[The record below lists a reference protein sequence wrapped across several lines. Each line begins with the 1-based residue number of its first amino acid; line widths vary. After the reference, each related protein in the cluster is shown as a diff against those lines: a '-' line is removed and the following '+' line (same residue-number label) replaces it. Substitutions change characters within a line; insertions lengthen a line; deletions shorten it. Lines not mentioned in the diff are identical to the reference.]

1 MALLR
6 PITSTSINTE
16 EYIKSAKEAPKFKV
30 EALIKDYLFKQK
42 KQQTLSQVQ
51 TFNSWKNPTGIAPDK
66 SLTFDDLVKRIESN
80 PNTPFSVADVWISSE
95 LITIISQFNRIPNIA
110 DCIRNLNYHNGLN
123 WSALDTPSM
132 YIAKDENDNYIM
144 VSTKGGHRS
153 VMSVLTLGFNCE
165 LPIRATYIGSLDL
178 IEVCEQAAIDHHTDC
193 NKRNNQ
199 TADDRIVSGTAAD
212 DYEMKEVMESLIDM
226 KLYVKEGAMKSE
238 KIDGF
243 RKCTSW
249 QSLKTSIKDNGY
261 ENTHYA
267 TEQIMKNTKSQEAI
281 MSQSVEV
288 IANFRNKFKRQ
299 IDNVNPMVYDTL
311 SDFLKWYFKDI
322 TRNQSTL
329 RADKDTQL
337 STITLAKLFNLWCQ
351 TNEYANREKAGRSM
365 NGYKSPITARH
376 IVDAFDDDKYVGFFA
391 S

>member
-16 EYIKSAKEAPKFKV
+16 EYIKSAEEAPKFKV
-30 EALIKDYLFKQK
+30 EALVKDYLFKQK
-42 KQQTLSQVQ
+42 KQTTLSQVQ
-51 TFNSWKNPTGIAPDK
+51 TSNGWKTPTGIAPDK
-66 SLTFDDLVKRIESN
+66 SYTLDDLVKRIESD
-80 PNTPFSVADVWISSE
+80 PDTPFSVADVWISSE
-95 LITIISQFNRIPNIA
+95 LITIISQFNRIPTIS
-110 DCIRNLNYHNGLN
+110 DCIRHLNDMGGLN

-132 YIAKDENDNYIM
+132 YIAKDENDNYMMI
-144 VSTKGGHRS
+144 STKGGHRS
-153 VMSVLTLGFNCE
+153 CMSVLTLGFDCNV
-165 LPIRATYIGSLDL
+165 PIRATYVGSLDL
-178 IEVCEQAAIDHHTDC
+178 TKVCDKASIDHHTDC

-199 TADDRIVSGTAAD
+199 TADDRIISGTAAD
-212 DYEMKEVMESLIDM
+212 DTEMKEVMESLIDM

-238 KIDGF
+238 KINGF

-267 TEQIMKNTKSQEAI
+267 SEQIMKNSKSGDAI

-288 IANFRNKFKRQ
+288 IANFRNKFKKQ
-299 IDNVNPMVYDTL
+299 IDKVDPMVYDSL
-311 SDFLKWYFKDI
+311 SQFLNWYFMDI

-351 TNEYANREKAGRSM
+351 TNEYTNREKVGRSM

-376 IVDAFDDDKYVGFFA
+376 IVDAFDDDKYVGFFC
-391 S
+391 